1 MILHKAGYLLTVSS
15 WENDLSNKNTTQHHY
30 TDKTKVQ
37 QAVEFCKLFTK
48 SYRAHDDSV
57 FVGNVYDANQL
68 QRARFEDIF
77 YNFHLSNKGFID
89 EDPSETAPP
98 PDLICDWC
106 LDIAYDF
113 GLTGTSF
120 YTRMCSKIAVI
131 YFKEDVHSE
140 DVTSD
145 FMG

>member
-15 WENDLSNKNTTQHHY
+15 WENDLSNKNSKQLHY

-48 SYRAHDDSV
+48 SYR
-57 FVGNVYDANQL
+57 GNEYEFLGNLYDPNQVE
-68 QRARFEDIF
+68 RDRVERIF
-77 YNFHLSNKGFID
+77 YSFYLSNKGFID
-89 EDPSETAPP
+89 EDPSETPP
-98 PDLICDWC
+98 EPDLICDWC

-113 GLTGTSF
+113 GLTGSDF
-120 YTRMCSKIAVI
+120 YTRMCSDIKVI
-131 YFKEDVHSE
+131 YSKEDIHCE